1 MPQYNE
7 NGAIG
12 QLQIPSVKMNY
23 LVYEGTES
31 SVLGMGIGHFA
42 CTGGWEGNVAF
53 AHNRSSNAVAAFENL
68 KDVNYGDLVYYTTV
82 YGTRTYMVTSI
93 ETVSVND
100 TTGLLQDGSNKLTMY
115 TCKVNQPSVKLKVVA
130 TLVG

>member
-1 MPQYNE
+1 MYD
-7 NGAIG
+7 
-12 QLQIPSVKMNY
+12 
-23 LVYEGTES
+23 GTET
-31 SVLGMGIGHFA
+31 SVLNKGVGHFT

-53 AHNRSSNAVAAFENL
+53 AGHNRSSKYTAAFKNL
-68 KDVNYGDLVYYTTV
+68 KNVDYGNLVYYTTA

-115 TCKVNQPSVKLKVVA
+115 TCIANQPSVKLKVVA